1 MRVSDC
7 SSQTQVDKCGLDLTL
22 DSQIELLCNK
32 LT

>member
-1 MRVSDC
+1 MGVSDC
-7 SSQTQVDKCGLDLTL
+7 SSQTHADKCGLDLTL